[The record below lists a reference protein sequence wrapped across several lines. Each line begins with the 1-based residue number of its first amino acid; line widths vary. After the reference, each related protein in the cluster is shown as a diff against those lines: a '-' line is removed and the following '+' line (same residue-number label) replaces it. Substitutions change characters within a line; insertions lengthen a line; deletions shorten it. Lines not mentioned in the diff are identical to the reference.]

1 MIRNADIVL
10 VTNGTHLAAARRHRP
25 RSDTQIVL
33 VRNGPRKS
41 AVGDRLPAIRLGELV
56 DPGLVYVGALE
67 PQDGVAQLPQI
78 LERLVVDQGLTGAR
92 MTIAGWG
99 SELEVIRSDFASRH
113 LLDRVRLLGR
123 TPHEH
128 VLRLIA
134 NADICV
140 DPAPCNPFNH
150 GTTMVKISEYLAF
163 GRPTVSYAL
172 RETEHTAAGAVA
184 LVPCDHSGAFV
195 RRVAELARSEEARA
209 ELLGGPCLVPTS
221 CCGSIRP
228 RI

>member
-1 MIRNADIVL
+1 M
-10 VTNGTHLAAARRHRP
+10 
-25 RSDTQIVL
+25 
-33 VRNGPRKS
+33 
-41 AVGDRLPAIRLGELV
+41 
-56 DPGLVYVGALE
+56 
-67 PQDGVAQLPQI
+67 PQI
-78 LERLVVDQGLTGAR
+78 LERLVVDHGLTGAR

-99 SELEVIRSDFASRH
+99 SELEVIRSDFASRR
-113 LLDRVRLLGR
+113 LLDRVRLLGG

-128 VLRLIA
+128 VLPLIA

-184 LVPCDHSGAFV
+184 LVPGDDSGAFAM
-195 RRVAELARSEEARA
+195 RVAELARSEEARA
-209 ELLGGPCLVPTS
+209 ELYRRARSRAAELLWKHQAANLIDAYDTQRRTPRRTQAELIPFYPGVGPTGAMFADGARSPAVS
-221 CCGSIRP
+221 
-228 RI
+228 